1 MQFAVHQTEAP
12 FFFAPVQIVAIVLIV
27 LRARL
32 ESTRDGGATAAG
44 ENLRPTGDAE
54 LETVACRHK
63 KIAAIGWKAA
73 GTSRGRENSQ
83 GPIRLARL
91 RANQGDCSKI
101 IPGHPEAVCAI
112 AHIRRSE
119 YPLNF
124 YFNNRT

>member
-12 FFFAPVQIVAIVLIV
+12 FFFAPVRIVAIVLIV

-54 LETVACRHK
+54 FETVACRHK
-63 KIAAIGWKAA
+63 KMPPSVGRRL
-73 GTSRGRENSQ
+73 GPQVGRENSQ
-83 GPIRLARL
+83 GPRKLAGL
-91 RANQGDCSKI
+91 RTDQGDCSKI
-101 IPGHPEAVCAI
+101 IPGHPDPVCTI
-112 AHIRRSE
+112 PHIRRSK

-124 YFNNRT
+124 DINNRT